1 MLKSENPITLK
12 IYIFAC
18 RYDIKPV
25 ISEED
30 IEVTA
35 RNFYGNSMQT
45 SVMDLQMGVETFCKA
60 FPWHFVI
67 DRRLELVQIG
77 SGFMRLFGCHLATLG
92 TAAATYFEF
101 HRPRNI
107 NLSFN
112 EIVKRANTPFVL
124 SIRKLPGVELLPA
137 EVSCL

>member
-1 MLKSENPITLK
+1 MINQ
-12 IYIFAC
+12 
-18 RYDIKPV
+18 
-25 ISEED
+25 ED
-30 IEVTA
+30 VKDTSG
-35 RNFYGNSMQT
+35 NFYGNTMQT
-45 SVMDLQMGVETFCKA
+45 PVMDLQMGVVTFCKS

-77 SGFMRLFGCHLATLG
+77 AGFMRLFGCHLATLG

-101 HRPRNI
+101 HRPRSI
-107 NLSFN
+107 TLSFN

-124 SIRKLPGVELLPA
+124 SIRKLPGVELFPA